1 MSLYIEKGLVL
12 GVIPEQVHMSYQ
24 HNTGQAESQSSV
36 PRQMSGLIGSKLH
49 SSKEITYI
57 VSLWTFCLKHVRFF
71 LTITLVDH
79 MSASIGQN
87 LDLQYHL

>member
-36 PRQMSGLIGSKLH
+36 PRQMSGLIGSMLH
-49 SSKEITYI
+49 SSKEII
-57 VSLWTFCLKHVRFF
+57 LSMCTFCLKHVRFF